1 MFNWNILK
9 CLKFTTSISYT
20 STESQT
26 DIFNNSKTEA
36 GSTLPGRNDG
46 INGSRRVTRT
56 NNVLNENTL
65 NFNKKF
71 DNIHDLAV
79 TVGCTQQKNVSDIFE
94 AKATQIPITSE
105 WRGIEA
111 LDEGLSQKIMSKKL
125 TEWAI
130 QSFIF
135 RSNYN
140 YDRKYYLTFTMRAD
154 GSSKFARDNRWGKF
168 YSGAVRWRFSDENFV
183 KNNIGSWFSEGSLN
197 LSYGS
202 TGNNGIG
209 EYAYLPQMGF
219 LPEGHIMT
227 IHSMMNI
234 LQRERLSHR

>member
-1 MFNWNILK
+1 M
-9 CLKFTTSISYT
+9 
-20 STESQT
+20 
-26 DIFNNSKTEA
+26 
-36 GSTLPGRNDG
+36 
-46 INGSRRVTRT
+46 
-56 NNVLNENTL
+56 

-183 KNNIGSWFSEGSLN
+183 KNNIGSENTLIFRRWD
-197 LSYGS
+197 
-202 TGNNGIG
+202 
-209 EYAYLPQMGF
+209 F

>member
-130 QSFIF
+130 QSFILG
-135 RSNYN
+135 RI
-140 YDRKYYLTFTMRAD
+140 TTMT
-154 GSSKFARDNRWGKF
+154 
-168 YSGAVRWRFSDENFV
+168 EN
-183 KNNIGSWFSEGSLN
+183 
-197 LSYGS
+197 
-202 TGNNGIG
+202 
-209 EYAYLPQMGF
+209 
-219 LPEGHIMT
+219 T
-227 IHSMMNI
+227 I
-234 LQRERLSHR
+234 

>member
-1 MFNWNILK
+1 M
-9 CLKFTTSISYT
+9 
-20 STESQT
+20 
-26 DIFNNSKTEA
+26 
-36 GSTLPGRNDG
+36 
-46 INGSRRVTRT
+46 
-56 NNVLNENTL
+56 NENTL

-140 YDRKYYLTFTMRAD
+140 YDRKYYLTFTMVRTVLQNLHVTIGGA
-154 GSSKFARDNRWGKF
+154 SSIQEPFGGDSQMR
-168 YSGAVRWRFSDENFV
+168 
-183 KNNIGSWFSEGSLN
+183 I
-197 LSYGS
+197 LSRTYR
-202 TGNNGIG
+202 
-209 EYAYLPQMGF
+209 
-219 LPEGHIMT
+219 IMV
-227 IHSMMNI
+227 
-234 LQRERLSHR
+234 

>member
-1 MFNWNILK
+1 M
-9 CLKFTTSISYT
+9 
-20 STESQT
+20 
-26 DIFNNSKTEA
+26 
-36 GSTLPGRNDG
+36 
-46 INGSRRVTRT
+46 
-56 NNVLNENTL
+56 

-140 YDRKYYLTFTMRAD
+140 YDRKYYLTFTMVRTVLQNLHVTIGGA
-154 GSSKFARDNRWGKF
+154 SSIQGR
-168 YSGAVRWRFSDENFV
+168 SVE
-183 KNNIGSWFSEGSLN
+183 
-197 LSYGS
+197 
-202 TGNNGIG
+202 
-209 EYAYLPQMGF
+209 
-219 LPEGHIMT
+219 
-227 IHSMMNI
+227 I
-234 LQRERLSHR
+234 LR